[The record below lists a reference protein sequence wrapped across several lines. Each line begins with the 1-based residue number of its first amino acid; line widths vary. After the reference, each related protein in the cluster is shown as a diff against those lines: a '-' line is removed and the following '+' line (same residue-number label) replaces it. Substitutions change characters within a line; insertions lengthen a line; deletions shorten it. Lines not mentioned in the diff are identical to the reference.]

1 MSARPTNIYPDIS
14 DILARKARG
23 RRQMASLS
31 FTEKLEILESLRAR
45 VEPIRRSRELRK
57 NAGRVPR
64 PRISE

>member
-45 VEPIRRSRELRK
+45 RTDSQIARTAK
-57 NAGRVPR
+57 KR
-64 PRISE
+64 PGSSS